1 MSKIQPGS
9 GYGFTSGGFGFT
21 LNTENPFP
29 EGLEGGTCKPLLV
42 KYKSYDPEGNSHFF
56 TVCVG
61 TVNNLVPQVEVDTD
75 TWVKLDRV
83 TSGQPDPP
91 VGTLLVTSGIGVVYL
106 RCGNVEGD
114 PGVTPFLYPDD
125 DVANAAYPRI
135 ISAGGST
142 VPSDTDTYSY
152 LRLANVLIDANEN
165 VTITPVVMNSL
176 WTARFQC
183 SDSPAEYFWSCI

>member
-1 MSKIQPGS
+1 MRIQPGA
-9 GYGFTSGGFGFT
+9 GYNFISSSSGFT
-21 LNTENPFP
+21 LDASEQFP
-29 EGLEGGTCKPLLV
+29 ARDAIVSPCHPLKV
-42 KYKSYDPEGNSHFF
+42 KYDSYDATANSHFF

-83 TSGQPDPP
+83 TDGQPDPP
-91 VGTLLVTSGIGVVYL
+91 VGTLLVTSGLGVVYL
-106 RCGNVEGD
+106 RCGNVEATEES
-114 PGVTPFLYPDD
+114 PAKYPDD

-142 VPSDTDTYSY
+142 VPSDSDTYSY
-152 LRLANVLIDANEN
+152 LRLANVLIDENEN